1 MEHKKRISF
10 DSVRQEDLE
19 NIPYLSNFKNQTMRT
34 EELHHASEASHLPR
48 TQKIHFTR
56 QPLSQT
62 QQRAMNLLRNT
73 LKFLNDHED
82 DLDGQVAYKE
92 LIEKIMKCGQ
102 EFGEELD
109 GKVEIERANQRIKE
123 NLLRGDLN
131 SMEFLSYLDSLH

>member
-1 MEHKKRISF
+1 MTSKQNEKRSLSKNSKKMEHKKRISF

-34 EELHHASEASHLPR
+34 EELHHVSEASHLPR
-48 TQKIHFTR
+48 TQKIHFTQ

-92 LIEKIMKCGQ
+92 LIEKIMKCG
-102 EFGEELD
+102 
-109 GKVEIERANQRIKE
+109 
-123 NLLRGDLN
+123 
-131 SMEFLSYLDSLH
+131 